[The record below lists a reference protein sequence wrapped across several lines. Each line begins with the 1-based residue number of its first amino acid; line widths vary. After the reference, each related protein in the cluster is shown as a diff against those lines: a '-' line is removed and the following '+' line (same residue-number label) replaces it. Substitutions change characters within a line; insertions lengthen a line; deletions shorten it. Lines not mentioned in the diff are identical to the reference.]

1 MKTFHELGLNPEICQ
16 ALDTMGFVN
25 PTPIQEQAI
34 PFLLQHNTD
43 LVALAQTGTGK
54 TAAFGLPLLQ
64 KIDTS
69 GIEMQALVLSPTREL
84 CVQIANDLK
93 AFSKNMP
100 MVRIVSVY
108 GGAPI
113 GGQIAQLKKF
123 PQIIVATPGRL
134 MDLMDRRAVDLSE
147 LKYVVLDEADQ
158 MLNMGFAEDMEKI
171 LADTPAE
178 KNTALFSATM
188 PSEIRRIAN
197 NYLSGAEEITV
208 GKKNSSH
215 ANITHQ
221 YALVDRSNRYTAL
234 RRFLDTTPDFYGIV
248 FCRTKIETQE
258 LADKIMRDGY
268 NADALHGDL
277 SQQYRDRV
285 MDRFREKTLSVL
297 LATDVA
303 ARGIDVDSLTHVIH
317 YSLPTDVE
325 SYTHRSG
332 RTARA
337 GKTGVSLSII
347 TPGDKKRIPEIEKQC
362 NIKMERYMLPTATD
376 MLNVRMSAFV
386 DNILATETGSYD
398 RHEGLREVAEKLNE
412 LSKEDLIDRLFGLES
427 EQFLRDER
435 EQADLNLIEYG
446 KVRDKNL
453 VRLFINLGIKDGLNA
468 GNLVSMIAEYTKL
481 PIKSVP
487 DIAVKGVYSFF
498 RVNKD
503 EADVIVKTFESA
515 PTFFGDRQV
524 RIEVADPGEGGGG
537 GGRSYGGGNREGGRG
552 GYGGG
557 NREGGRGGYGGGN
570 REGGRGGYG
579 GGNREG
585 GRGGYGGGGRSES
598 RGGGYGGGGGRSEG
612 RGGGYGGGGGRS
624 ESRGGGYGGGGGR
637 SRRD

>member
-1 MKTFHELGLNPEICQ
+1 
-16 ALDTMGFVN
+16 MGFVN

-277 SQQYRDRV
+277 SQ
-285 MDRFREKTLSVL
+285 
-297 LATDVA
+297 
-303 ARGIDVDSLTHVIH
+303 
-317 YSLPTDVE
+317 
-325 SYTHRSG
+325 
-332 RTARA
+332 
-337 GKTGVSLSII
+337 
-347 TPGDKKRIPEIEKQC
+347 
-362 NIKMERYMLPTATD
+362 
-376 MLNVRMSAFV
+376 
-386 DNILATETGSYD
+386 
-398 RHEGLREVAEKLNE
+398 
-412 LSKEDLIDRLFGLES
+412 
-427 EQFLRDER
+427 
-435 EQADLNLIEYG
+435 
-446 KVRDKNL
+446 
-453 VRLFINLGIKDGLNA
+453 
-468 GNLVSMIAEYTKL
+468 
-481 PIKSVP
+481 
-487 DIAVKGVYSFF
+487 
-498 RVNKD
+498 
-503 EADVIVKTFESA
+503 
-515 PTFFGDRQV
+515 
-524 RIEVADPGEGGGG
+524 
-537 GGRSYGGGNREGGRG
+537 
-552 GYGGG
+552 
-557 NREGGRGGYGGGN
+557 
-570 REGGRGGYG
+570 
-579 GGNREG
+579 
-585 GRGGYGGGGRSES
+585 S
-598 RGGGYGGGGGRSEG
+598 R
-612 RGGGYGGGGGRS
+612 
-624 ESRGGGYGGGGGR
+624 
-637 SRRD
+637 

>member
-1 MKTFHELGLNPEICQ
+1 LKTFHELGLNPEIVQ
-16 ALDTMGFVN
+16 ALDALGFET

-34 PFLLQHNTD
+34 PFLLETNTD

-64 KIDTS
+64 KLDPFAM
-69 GIEMQALVLSPTREL
+69 ELQALVLSPTREL
-84 CVQIANDLK
+84 CMQISNDLK
-93 AFSKNMP
+93 AFAKHLPSAK
-100 MVRIVSVY
+100 IVSVY

-113 GGQIAQLKKF
+113 GGQISQLRKF

-134 MDLMDRRAVDLSE
+134 MDLMDRGAVDLSE

-171 LADTPAE
+171 LAHTPKE

-188 PSEIRRIAN
+188 PNEIRRIAN
-197 NYLSGAEEITV
+197 QYLSGAHEITV
-208 GKKNSSH
+208 GKKNASQS
-215 ANITHQ
+215 NITHQ
-221 YALVDRSNRYTAL
+221 YALVDRSNKYTAL
-234 RRFLDTTPDFYGIV
+234 RRVLDTIPDFYGIV

-317 YSLPTDVE
+317 YSLPTDNE

-337 GKTGVSLSII
+337 GKTGISLSII
-347 TPGDKKRIPEIEKQC
+347 TPSDKKRIPEIERQTNVKL
-362 NIKMERYMLPTATD
+362 ERYMLPTSTD
-376 MLNVRMSAFV
+376 MLKVRMSSFT
-386 DNILATETGSYD
+386 DQILAAEAGTFD
-398 RHEGLREVAEKLNE
+398 RHDGLLEIAQRLEQ
-412 LSKEDLIDRLFGLES
+412 LSKEELMDRLFGMES

-453 VRLFINLGIKDGLNA
+453 VRLFINLGLKDGLNA
-468 GNLVSMIAEYTKL
+468 GNLVKMIADYTQL

-487 DIAVKGVYSFF
+487 DIAVKGVYTFF
-498 RVNKD
+498 RVPK
-503 EADVIVKTFESA
+503 EESDVIVKMFTETPA
-515 PTFFGDRQV
+515 YFGDRQV
-524 RIEVADPGEGGGG
+524 RIEVADPNDSQNSGGGD
-537 GGRSYGGGNREGGRG
+537 RGGRG

-557 NREGGRGGYGGGN
+557 NRGGGYGGGGYGGGGN
-570 REGGRGGYG
+570 RGGGYG
-579 GGNREG
+579 GGGRDRDRGGRDG
-585 GRGGYGGGGRSES
+585 GRGGYGGGG
-598 RGGGYGGGGGRSEG
+598 GGGGGAKSS
-612 RGGGYGGGGGRS
+612 YGGENRDRRSGGNSGGGR
-624 ESRGGGYGGGGGR
+624 RGSGR
-637 SRRD
+637 FE

>member
-1 MKTFHELGLNPEICQ
+1 MNSLKTFHELGLNPEIVQ
-16 ALDTMGFVN
+16 ALDALGFET

-34 PFLLQHNTD
+34 PFLLETNTD

-64 KIDTS
+64 KLDPFAM
-69 GIEMQALVLSPTREL
+69 ELQALVLSPTREL
-84 CVQIANDLK
+84 CMQISNDLK
-93 AFSKNMP
+93 AFAKHLPSAK
-100 MVRIVSVY
+100 IVSVY

-113 GGQIAQLKKF
+113 GGQISQLRKF

-134 MDLMDRRAVDLSE
+134 MDLMDRGAVDLSE

-171 LADTPAE
+171 LAHTPKE

-188 PSEIRRIAN
+188 PNEIRRIAN
-197 NYLSGAEEITV
+197 QYLSGAHEITV
-208 GKKNSSH
+208 GKKNASQS
-215 ANITHQ
+215 NITHQ
-221 YALVDRSNRYTAL
+221 YALVDRSNKYTAL
-234 RRFLDTTPDFYGIV
+234 RRVLDTIPDFYGIV

-337 GKTGVSLSII
+337 GKTGISLSVI
-347 TPGDKKRIPEIEKQC
+347 TPSDKKRVPEIERQA
-362 NIKMERYMLPTATD
+362 NIKMERYMLPTSTD
-376 MLNVRMSAFV
+376 MLKVRMSSFT
-386 DNILATETGSYD
+386 DQILAAEAGTFE
-398 RHEGLREVAEKLNE
+398 RHDGLLEIAQRLEQ
-412 LSKEDLIDRLFGLES
+412 LSKEELMDRLFGMES

-453 VRLFINLGIKDGLNA
+453 VRLFINLGLKDGLNA
-468 GNLVSMIAEYTKL
+468 GNLVKMIADYTQL

-487 DIAVKGVYSFF
+487 DIAVKGVYTFF
-498 RVNKD
+498 RVPK
-503 EADVIVKTFESA
+503 EESDVIVKMFTETPA
-515 PTFFGDRQV
+515 YFGDRQV
-524 RIEVADPGEGGGG
+524 RIEVADPNDSQNSG
-537 GGRSYGGGNREGGRG
+537 
-552 GYGGG
+552 
-557 NREGGRGGYGGGN
+557 
-570 REGGRGGYG
+570 
-579 GGNREG
+579 G
-585 GRGGYGGGGRSES
+585 GRGGYGGGGGN
-598 RGGGYGGGGGRSEG
+598 RGGGYGGGGGN
-612 RGGGYGGGGGRS
+612 RGGGYGGGGGGNRS
-624 ESRGGGYGGGGGR
+624 GGDGGGGYGGGGGR
-637 SRRD
+637 DRDRGGRDGGRGGYGGGGGKSSYGGENRDQRSGGNSGAGRRGSGRFE